1 MTLIDTSVWI
11 DFFRGRAELE
21 HVEKL
26 KRCLSSNQE
35 VVICGVILMEI
46 LQGIRDEKQYQTT
59 RNYLNYLPCVEMKQ
73 STYIKAAS
81 CYRALRQQGITI
93 RKPIDCMIAAVAL
106 ENDCELLH
114 NDRDFDMIAKG
125 FSLRFR

>member
-11 DFFRGRAELE
+11 DFFRGRSELE

-26 KRCLSSNQE
+26 KQCLLQNQE
-35 VVICGVILMEI
+35 VVICGVILTEV
-46 LQGIRDEKQYQTT
+46 LKGIRDEKQYRITSD
-59 RNYLNYLPCVEMKQ
+59 YLNYLPCVEMKK
-73 STYIKAAS
+73 STYVKAAS
-81 CYRALRQQGITI
+81 CYRELRRQGITI